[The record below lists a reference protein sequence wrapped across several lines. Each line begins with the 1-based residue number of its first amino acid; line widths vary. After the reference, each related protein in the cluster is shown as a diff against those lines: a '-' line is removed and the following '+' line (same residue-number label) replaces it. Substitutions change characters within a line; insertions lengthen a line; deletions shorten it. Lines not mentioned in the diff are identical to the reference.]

1 MADGPKHAG
10 EDAKGR
16 EHIKPKLSID
26 QQIAHLRAKGVKFVK
41 CSVEEARTYLSHER
55 GFYELTSYRKLFTK
69 RQGGER
75 DGEYAN
81 LDFAQLVTFAELDE
95 SLRDAM
101 LVMTRQI
108 EHYQATELN
117 YAIDEREDEDGY
129 SIVEDFLSS
138 LKPESKD
145 YMEKEFGRSAFSP
158 YTRGIHEKYSGDKS
172 AWAFLKVASF
182 GSLVDFMRFCGRR
195 WDDERLGGFH
205 YNMKRVKSVRN
216 CAAHGSCIINSFAEV
231 DNAERPASSDVREAA
246 AKTGVSKAVRR
257 KWLRNSAVQEIATT
271 LVMYADI
278 VPEGKMRQN
287 GVARLKSFF
296 DEADGAADLLPNAGP
311 DAKAIAAISFI
322 KSLTKSLGLLDCQ

>member
-1 MADGPKHAG
+1 MADGPKRVG
-10 EDAKGR
+10 EDVERR

-26 QQIAHLRAKGVKFVK
+26 QQIAHLRAKGVKFEK
-41 CSVEEARTYLSHER
+41 CGVEEARVYLSHER
-55 GFYELTSYRKLFTK
+55 GFYELTAYRKLFTK

-81 LDFAQLVTFAELDE
+81 LDFAQLVAFAELDE
-95 SLRDAM
+95 SLRDAL

-108 EHYQATELN
+108 EHYQGTKLN

-129 SIVEDFLSS
+129 AIVEDFLLS

-145 YMEKEFGRSAFSP
+145 YMEKEFDRSAFSP

-195 WDDERLGGFH
+195 WDDERLGGSH

-231 DNAERPASSDVREAA
+231 DNAERPASREVHEAA
-246 AKTGVSKAVRR
+246 AKTGASKATRR
-257 KWLRNSAVQEIATT
+257 KWLHNSAVQEIATT
-271 LVMYADI
+271 LVVYADV

-287 GVARLKSFF
+287 GIARLKSFF
-296 DEADGAADLLPNAGP
+296 DEADEVADLLPSKGP
-311 DAKAIAAISFI
+311 DAKATAAISFV
-322 KSLTKSLGLLDCQ
+322 KSLTKSLGLLK